1 MFTFITGGY
10 RTGRSSYALRRATE
24 LGPPPWCYAS
34 RGVEADDS
42 LKKRLQQHRRDQ
54 EAIWHTRSVPD
65 DILELTQAEA
75 LTPFGALVIDGFAKW
90 VEHRVARQPEDD
102 DLGLIREVEA
112 LADRLY
118 RTTTPVV
125 LVSRE
130 VGFSQPPESPEAR
143 RAYRVTS
150 GANQILA
157 NSASHIALMVSGV
170 PMRVR

>member
-34 RGVEADDS
+34 CGVEADES

-54 EAIWHTRSVPD
+54 EAIWVTHGVPH
-65 DILELTQAEA
+65 DILA
-75 LTPFGALVIDGFAKW
+75 LTAADFLAPYGAVVIDGFAKW
-90 VEHRVARQPEDD
+90 IETRVSSQPEADD
-102 DLGLIREVEA
+102 SKLIRDVES

-118 RTTTPVV
+118 RTTTPMV

-130 VGFSQPPESPEAR
+130 VGFSTPPEAPEAR
-143 RAYRVTS
+143 RAYRITS

-157 NSASHIALMVSGV
+157 ASAATVALMVSGI
-170 PMRVR
+170 PMRVK